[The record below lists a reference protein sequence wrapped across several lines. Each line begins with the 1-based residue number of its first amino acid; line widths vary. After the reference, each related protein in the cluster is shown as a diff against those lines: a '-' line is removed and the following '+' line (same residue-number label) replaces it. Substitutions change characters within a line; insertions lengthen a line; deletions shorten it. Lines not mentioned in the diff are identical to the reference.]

1 MTVNTAANRFIVS
14 PLHAQFYQQLIG
26 SSVGFH
32 ELGAKL
38 VRYAEHCYIFR
49 KVERAEETARLLINI
64 PLRQYQLIGQ
74 YYLGWCE
81 YVRGFDV
88 KSAFEHIAE
97 YAPLQ
102 YRARAMH
109 TLAALAARG
118 SDSVSELRWIVES
131 MKVSPSLEGFRGMAI
146 MKAREGFHNSSI
158 KDLETCMPFARYA
171 DPLSYYDYLNSY
183 AVELSEAGRLYEARN
198 ISRIVLASPFAPAYP
213 EWRDTAEDLKPANR
227 SFISVPLIEYR
238 HVKARPPATETE
250 KQKPASVVSFP
261 PLKEAPPPQKPERL
275 SPREIN
281 ELTASQKRELI
292 LTAIRTSPALES
304 DYDKMLVMVG
314 LLKTGPTDKVLDLE
328 DDALLDDM
336 MVEWSNQIEPEELAA
351 VLSALR
357 DCDDSLRQRD
367 IFDRMIRIAFEQTQL
382 CGVTEEQWRLRFER
396 RLPKK

>member
-38 VRYAEHCYIFR
+38 VRYAEHCYVFR
-49 KVERAEETARLLINI
+49 KVERAEETARLLINL
-64 PLRQYQLIGQ
+64 PLQQYQLIGQ

-88 KSAFEHIAE
+88 KSAFEHVAE

-131 MKVSPSLEGFRGMAI
+131 MKASPSLEGFRGMAI
-146 MKAREGFHNSSI
+146 IKAREGFHNSSI

-213 EWRDTAEDLKPANR
+213 EWQDTAEDLKPANR
-227 SFISVPLIEYR
+227 SFVAIGPSKYR
-238 HVKARPPATETE
+238 KPNVLPMPVVEHGETE
-250 KQKPASVVSFP
+250 QINYNAPASVFS
-261 PLKEAPPPQKPERL
+261 LQHWKDKMAKRKKKKDDDGGKAPETLTERDIIFRII
-275 SPREIN
+275 SMY
-281 ELTASQKRELI
+281 
-292 LTAIRTSPALES
+292 TSPQTTTKQRYEIWENVQRIIATPDDPMPDDDE
-304 DYDKMLVMVG
+304 
-314 LLKTGPTDKVLDLE
+314 TDG
-328 DDALLDDM
+328 A
-336 MVEWSNQIEPEELAA
+336 
-351 VLSALR
+351 
-357 DCDDSLRQRD
+357 
-367 IFDRMIRIAFEQTQL
+367 
-382 CGVTEEQWRLRFER
+382 
-396 RLPKK
+396 